1 MAWFRGIQ
9 LLENDL
15 SNLIIDALKRPGGY
29 FTEAGV
35 DMDYGVHLPLIVFDG
50 EHFYIPSLDVVCM
63 FWMGIYVALSAI

>member
-1 MAWFRGIQ
+1 MAGFRAIQ

-15 SNLIIDALKRPGGY
+15 SDRIIDALKRPGGY

-35 DMDYGVHLPLIVFDG
+35 GMDYGVHLPLIAFDG

>member
-15 SNLIIDALKRPGGY
+15 SDLIIDALKSPGGY
-29 FTEAGV
+29 FAEAGV
-35 DMDYGVHLPLIVFDG
+35 DMDYGVHLPLLALDG
-50 EHFYIPSLDVVCM
+50 EHFYIPSLDIVCM